1 MLFSW
6 EFACPVRAARFWC
19 EVTCYLSVHSTHL
32 VWHLLSVQA
41 ACLVEDQLSTVCRGE
56 LEECLLASVWVCVQH
71 VYSLASICFYDCLPC
86 ACMWHIGFASTSTH
100 TNRQWVRPPILPSCS
115 VGSHSQICQAS
126 VDVSWMWHA
135 THCKGETQIAKLFLR
150 GIAQLGLKDGL
161 KDSEQHFD
169 TFN

>member
-1 MLFSW
+1 MPCPFRQVLMRGHML
-6 EFACPVRAARFWC
+6 PVSAQYSPGLTPALCAGSMFGWG
-19 EVTCYLSVHSTHL
+19 STLH
-32 VWHLLSVQA
+32 SVQ
-41 ACLVEDQLSTVCRGE
+41 GE

-150 GIAQLGLKDGL
+150 GVAQLGLKDGL
-161 KDSEQHFD
+161 KDSE
-169 TFN
+169 